1 MLELVVV
8 QIALPLPELLQVL
21 LFPDL
26 LQVTVAESILAT
38 AIDLPS
44 ARRPSLPPSA
54 MPARHTPPLVEQDR
68 DVCKSICS
76 NLFRTPNIS
85 KRRNTESCIC
95 VARNNIVGR
104 MHKSNVRA
112 PYRGRLRIRF
122 SLSAE
127 VLRGP
132 GPHGLPDSVRQSRP
146 VPPEKHLGDLQKN

>member
-1 MLELVVV
+1 MVELVVV
-8 QIALPLPELLQVL
+8 QIAFPLPELLQVH

-54 MPARHTPPLVEQDR
+54 MLAQHIPPSVEQDP
-68 DVCKSICS
+68 DVRNSMCS

-85 KRRNTESCIC
+85 KYRNTESCTC
-95 VARNNIVGR
+95 VARNNVVGK
-104 MHKSNVRA
+104 MHKLNVRA
-112 PYRGRLRIRF
+112 TLHSRLRIR
-122 SLSAE
+122 SVLSA
-127 VLRGP
+127 VALRGLYP
-132 GPHGLPDSVRQSRP
+132 LGLPDSLRQSQP